1 MKKITHRWQ
10 RKSCLLLMLLA
21 FGGAVPF
28 NATAT
33 TNKATIKPVAWPIT
47 GKVTSAAGEPLPGVT
62 VLVKG
67 TTNGTAT
74 DASGNYTLSVPETA
88 GTLIF
93 SFIGYTTQERSF
105 SGPGAINITLADD
118 AKALEEVVVTGYGT
132 QQKSDITGAVASVKG
147 EEVAQIPTP
156 SVAQALQG
164 RAPGVQ
170 ITANSGSPGAGSSVR
185 IRGVASVNNVDVLYV
200 VDGVQLSSAQ
210 GINFLNNE
218 DIASVEVLKDA
229 SSAAIYGSR
238 AAGGVILI
246 TTKKGRA
253 NASNVNFSAYTG
265 VQNTWRKL
273 DMTNLREYAALDN
286 IARQNAGVAT
296 NPEWANPES
305 LGEGTNWQ
313 DELFRSAKIQ
323 NYQLSW
329 GGGSENSTFY
339 ASGGYYQREGIVIGS
354 NFDRYTFR
362 LNTDHKIGK
371 RFRVGNSLQ
380 VSATSEDII
389 PNNQDLQSGVL
400 GRGIRQIPSV
410 SVRNPDGTYDGPLGN
425 FEGESENPV
434 FLALES
440 NNNSRNY
447 RAIGNIY
454 ADVELF
460 SGLSFR
466 SSFNMDAGM
475 YDNTDFNPA
484 FQIGNRTS
492 NVAALNVNEGN
503 YRTWQWSN
511 IFTYKKTFGNHNINA
526 LAGIESQDYHIRTY
540 SASRSGFLK
549 NDEIQ
554 FLDQGSTADQA
565 RGGANGARLYS
576 QLARVNYDFANKYL
590 VTATVRRDGSSKF
603 GKDNRYGVFPS
614 VSLGWRLSEEGFLQS
629 LPLLSNL
636 MLRAGW
642 GETGNQG
649 GIPNNYPTYASLS
662 SNGRY
667 PLGGTV
673 LSGYYIPRQANP
685 DIQWETVQQTN
696 FGLDAGL
703 FQNKLTLSA
712 DYFIKNTTD
721 MILTLEIPRST
732 GPDAGPS
739 NAGALTNRGIELGLN
754 YQGEAGDFRYGAGL
768 NFTRVRNK
776 VTDLKG
782 TIITGEYNRT
792 QEDMPVAQFYG
803 YRMEG
808 LFRSP
813 EEVLAAN
820 ALDGNPATVYQPG
833 AAAGDV
839 RFADINGD
847 GVVNSSDQ
855 TFIGNPLP
863 DFTAGLTGNVA
874 YKSFDMNFIFSGS
887 FGNDVLARISAF
899 GYSAD
904 PGNKFRDLI
913 GNTWTP
919 QNPNA
924 EYPRLILGDP
934 AGSNR
939 ANSSR
944 WIESGTYVR
953 LRNIQVGYNFAPG
966 LLSKISGKTA
976 RIYIGSENLFTL
988 TKYKSGFDPEQGNS
1002 YGDRP
1007 LDIGTDRGNY
1017 PQARTFL
1024 LGINVGF

>member
-1 MKKITHRWQ
+1 MKRNTHRWQ

-21 FGGAVPF
+21 FGGAAPLQAAVET
-28 NATAT
+28 NISATR
-33 TNKATIKPVAWPIT
+33 PVAWTIS
-47 GKVTSAAGEPLPGVT
+47 GRVVSASGDALPGVT
-62 VLVKG
+62 ILLKG
-67 TTNGTAT
+67 TSTGTAT
-74 DASGNYTLSVPETA
+74 DVSGNYTLSVPEA
-88 GTLIF
+88 GGTLIF
-93 SFIGYTTQERSF
+93 SFIGYTTQERTF
-105 SGPGAINITLADD
+105 TGPGTINVTLADD

-132 QQKSDITGAVASVKG
+132 QQKSDITGSVASVKG

-156 SVAQALQG
+156 SIAQALQG

-185 IRGVASVNNVDVLYV
+185 IRGVASVNAVDVLYV
-200 VDGVQLSSAQ
+200 VDGVQIPSSA
-210 GINFLNNE
+210 GVNFLNND

-229 SSAAIYGSR
+229 SAAAIYGSR

-246 TTKKGRA
+246 TTKKGKA
-253 NASNVNFSAYTG
+253 NTSNVNFSAYKG
-265 VQNTWRKL
+265 IQNTWRKL

-286 IARQNAGVAT
+286 LARQNAGVVT

-313 DELFRSAKIQ
+313 DALFRTADIE

-339 ASGGYYQREGIVIGS
+339 ASGSYYKREGIVLGS
-354 NFDRYTFR
+354 AFDRYTFR

-371 RFRVGNSLQ
+371 RFKVGNSLQ

-400 GRGIRQIPSV
+400 GRGIRQVPSV
-410 SVRNPDGTYDGPLGN
+410 NVRNPDGTYDGPLGN

-447 RAIGNIY
+447 RAIGSIY
-454 ADVELF
+454 GDIELF

-466 SSFNMDAGM
+466 STFNIDAYM

-492 NVAALNVNEGN
+492 NVASLNVSEGN
-503 YRTWQWSN
+503 GRTWQWSN
-511 IFTYKKTFGNHNINA
+511 IFTYRKTFGNHSINA
-526 LAGIESQDYHIRTY
+526 LAGIEAQDNHVRFY
-540 SASRSGFLK
+540 SASRAGFLK

-554 FLDQGSTADQA
+554 YLDQGSSSDQA
-565 RGGANGARLYS
+565 RGGANGYALYS
-576 QLARVNYDFANKYL
+576 QLARVNYDYANKYL
-590 VTATVRRDGSSKF
+590 LTATVRRDGSSRF
-603 GKDNRYGVFPS
+603 GKENRYGVFPS
-614 VSLGWRLSEEGFLQS
+614 ASLGYRISEEDFVKS
-629 LPLLSNL
+629 LPVITNL

-642 GETGNQG
+642 GETGNQAG
-649 GIPNNYPTYASLS
+649 LSNYPVYASLS
-662 SNGRY
+662 ANGRY
-667 PLGGTV
+667 PFGGTV
-673 LSGYYIPRQANP
+673 LSGYYVPTQANP
-685 DIQWETVQQTN
+685 DIRWETVQQTN
-696 FGLDAGL
+696 FGIDAGF
-703 FQNKLTLSA
+703 FQNKLSLSV

-721 MILTLEIPRST
+721 MILTIEIPRST
-732 GPDAGPS
+732 GPNAGPTNS
-739 NAGALTNRGIELGLN
+739 GALVNRGVELAAN
-754 YQGEAGDFRYGAGL
+754 YQGEAGDFRYGLGL
-768 NFTRVRNK
+768 NFTRVRNE
-776 VTDLKG
+776 VTELQDIPLS
-782 TIITGEYNRT
+782 GEYNRT
-792 QEDMPVAQFYG
+792 QEGMPVAQFWG

-808 LFRSP
+808 LFRSD
-813 EEVLAAN
+813 EEVRAAN
-820 ALDGNPATVYQPG
+820 ALDGNPATAYQPG

-847 GVVNSSDQ
+847 GVVDSEDQ

-863 DFTAGLTGNVA
+863 KFTAGLTGNVA
-874 YKSFDMNFIFSGS
+874 YKQFDMNFIFSGS
-887 FGNDVLARISAF
+887 FGNDILNRISAF

-904 PGNKFRDLI
+904 PGNKFRALI
-913 GNTWTP
+913 NNTWTP

-934 AGSNR
+934 GGSNR

-944 WIESGTYVR
+944 WIEDGTYVR
-953 LRNIQVGYNFAPG
+953 LRNIQVGYNFAPT
-966 LLSKISGKTA
+966 LLSRIGGKTA
-976 RIYIGSENLFTL
+976 RVYLASENLFTL
-988 TKYKSGFDPEQGNS
+988 TKYKSGFDPEQGAS

>member
-21 FGGAVPF
+21 FGGTVPLEAAV
-28 NATAT
+28 TA
-33 TNKATIKPVAWPIT
+33 NRAIIKPVVWQIT
-47 GKVTSAAGEPLPGVT
+47 GRVTSAAGEPLPGVT

-67 TTNGTAT
+67 TSNGAAT
-74 DASGNYTLSVPETA
+74 DVSGNYSISVPETA

-105 SGPGAINITLADD
+105 TGPGAINITLADD

-147 EEVAQIPTP
+147 EELAQIPTP

-185 IRGVASVNNVDVLYV
+185 IRGVASVNAVDVLYV
-200 VDGVQLSSAQ
+200 VDGVQIPSSS
-210 GINFLNNE
+210 GVNFLNNE

-246 TTKKGRA
+246 TTKKGKA
-253 NASNVNFSAYTG
+253 GASNINFSAYTG
-265 VQNTWRKL
+265 IQNAWRKL

-286 IARQNAGVAT
+286 LARQNAKLAT

-305 LGEGTNWQ
+305 LGEGTDWQ
-313 DELFRSAKIQ
+313 DELFRTAKIN

-339 ASGGYYQREGIVIGS
+339 ASGGYYKREGIVIGS
-354 NFDRYTFR
+354 EFDRYTFR

-371 RFRVGNSLQ
+371 RFRIGNSLQ

-389 PNNQDLQSGVL
+389 PNNQDLQNGVL

-410 SVRNPDGTYDGPLGN
+410 NVRNADGTYDGPLGN

-454 ADVELF
+454 GDVELF
-460 SGLSFR
+460 SGFSFR
-466 SSFNMDAGM
+466 STFNIDAGM
-475 YDNTDFNPA
+475 YDNTDFNPS
-484 FQIGNRTS
+484 FQIGNRSST
-492 NVAALNVNEGN
+492 VASLNVSEGN

-511 IFTYKKTFGNHNINA
+511 IFTYKKTFGDHSINA
-526 LAGIESQDYHIRTY
+526 LAGVEAQDNHSRFY
-540 SASRSGFLK
+540 SASRAGFLK

-554 FLDQGSTADQA
+554 YLDAGSSSDQA
-565 RGGANGARLYS
+565 RGGANGYALYS
-576 QLARVNYDFANKYL
+576 QLARVNYDYANKYL
-590 VTATVRRDGSSKF
+590 VTATVRRDGSSRF
-603 GKDNRYGVFPS
+603 GEENRYGVFPS
-614 VSLGWRLSEEGFLQS
+614 ASLGWRVSEEAFLQT
-629 LPLLSNL
+629 LPVFSNL

-642 GETGNQG
+642 GETGNQAG
-649 GIPNNYPTYASLS
+649 LSNYPTYASLN

-667 PLGGTV
+667 PFGGTV
-673 LSGYYIPRQANP
+673 LSGYYGSVQANP
-685 DIQWETVQQTN
+685 DIRWETVQQTN
-696 FGLDAGL
+696 FGLDAGF
-703 FQNKLTLSA
+703 FQNKLTLTA

-721 MILTLEIPRST
+721 MILTIPIPTST
-732 GPDAGPS
+732 GPEAGPS
-739 NAGALTNRGIELGLN
+739 NAGALTNKGIELGIN
-754 YQGEAGDFRYGAGL
+754 YQSNLGALTYGLGF

-776 VTDLKG
+776 VTDLQD
-782 TIITGEYNRT
+782 IPLSGEYNRT
-792 QEDMPVAQFYG
+792 QEGMPVAQFWG

-808 LFRSP
+808 LFRSD

-820 ALDGNPATVYQPG
+820 ALDGNPATEYQPG
-833 AAAGDV
+833 AAAGDA
-839 RFADINGD
+839 RFADVNGD
-847 GVVNSSDQ
+847 GVVNSTDL

-863 DFTAGLTGNVA
+863 DFSAGLTGNLA

-887 FGNDVLARISAF
+887 FGNDVMARISAF

-904 PGNKFRDLI
+904 PGNKFRALI

-919 QNPNA
+919 ENPNA
-924 EYPRLILGDP
+924 EYPRLFIGDP
-934 AGSNR
+934 GGSNR

-953 LRNIQVGYNFAPG
+953 LRNIQVGYNFAPT
-966 LLSKISGKTA
+966 LLSRIGGKTA
-976 RIYIGSENLFTL
+976 RVYIGSENLFTL
-988 TKYKSGFDPEQGNS
+988 TKYKSGFDPEQGAS

>member
-1 MKKITHRWQ
+1 MKKNTHRWQ

-21 FGGAVPF
+21 FGGTVPLQAAV
-28 NATAT
+28 TANT
-33 TNKATIKPVAWPIT
+33 AIIKPVAWPVT
-47 GKVTSAAGEPLPGVT
+47 GRVTSAAGEPLPGVT

-67 TTNGTAT
+67 TSNGTAT
-74 DASGNYTLSVPETA
+74 DANGNYSLSVPETA

-93 SFIGYTTQERSF
+93 SFIGYTSQERSF
-105 SGPGAINITLADD
+105 TGPGAINITLADD

-132 QQKSDITGAVASVKG
+132 QQKSDITGSVASVKG
-147 EEVAQIPTP
+147 EELAQIPTP

-170 ITANSGSPGAGSSVR
+170 VTANSGSPGAGSSVR
-185 IRGVASVNNVDVLYV
+185 IRGVASVNAVDVLYV

-210 GINFLNNE
+210 GINYLNNE

-229 SSAAIYGSR
+229 SAAAIYGSR

-246 TTKKGRA
+246 TTKKGKA
-253 NASNVNFSAYTG
+253 NASNINFSAYTG
-265 VQNTWRKL
+265 IQNTWRKL

-286 IARQNAGVAT
+286 LARQNAGVAT

-305 LGEGTNWQ
+305 LGEGTDWQ
-313 DELFRSAKIQ
+313 DELFRTAKIE

-339 ASGGYYQREGIVIGS
+339 ASGGYYKREGIVIGS

-410 SVRNPDGTYDGPLGN
+410 NVRNEDGTYDGPLGN

-454 ADVELF
+454 GEVELI
-460 SGLSFR
+460 SGLTFR
-466 SSFNMDAGM
+466 STFNINAFMF
-475 YDNTDFNPA
+475 DNTDFNPA
-484 FQIGNRTS
+484 FQIGNRS
-492 NVAALNVNEGN
+492 SPVASLNVNEGN
-503 YRTWQWSN
+503 GRDWQWSN
-511 IFTYKKTFGNHNINA
+511 IFTYRKTFGDHSINA
-526 LAGIESQDYHIRTY
+526 LAGIEAQDFHQRWY
-540 SASRSGFLK
+540 SAGRAGFLK

-554 FLDQGSTADQA
+554 FLDQGSSSDQA
-565 RGGANGARLYS
+565 RGGADGSSLYS
-576 QLARVNYDFANKYL
+576 QLGRINYDYANKYL
-590 VTATVRRDGSSKF
+590 VTATVRRDGSSRF
-603 GKDNRYGVFPS
+603 GKENRYGVFPS
-614 VSLGWRLSEEGFLQS
+614 ASLGWRVSEEGFLKT
-629 LPLLSNL
+629 LPVVSNL

-642 GETGNQG
+642 GETGNQAG
-649 GIPNNYPTYASLS
+649 LSRYPTYASLS
-662 SNGRY
+662 ANGRY
-667 PLGGTV
+667 PFGGIIQ
-673 LSGYYIPRQANP
+673 SGYYIPTQPNP
-685 DIQWETVQQTN
+685 DLIWETVQQTN
-696 FGLDAGL
+696 FGLDAGF
-703 FQNKLTLSA
+703 FQNKLTVSA

-721 MILTLEIPRST
+721 MILTIEIPQST
-732 GPDAGPS
+732 GPTAGPT
-739 NAGALTNRGIELGLN
+739 NAGALTNKGIELGVN
-754 YQGEAGDFRYGAGL
+754 YQGDAGDFRYGFGL

-776 VTDLKG
+776 VTDLQD
-782 TIITGEYNRT
+782 IPLSGEYNRT
-792 QEDMPVAQFYG
+792 QEGMPVAQFWG

-808 LFRSP
+808 IFRSQ
-813 EEVLAAN
+813 EEINAAN
-820 ALDGNPATVYQPG
+820 ALDGNPATPYFG
-833 AAAGDV
+833 KAAPGDV

-847 GVVNSSDQ
+847 GQVNAEDQ

-863 DFTAGLTGNVA
+863 DFTAGLTGNLA
-874 YKSFDMNFIFSGS
+874 YRSFDMNFIFSGS

-899 GYSAD
+899 GYSGD

-919 QNPNA
+919 ENPDA
-924 EYPRLILGDP
+924 KYPRIIVGDP
-934 AGSNR
+934 GNSNL

-944 WIESGTYVR
+944 WIEDGTYVR
-953 LRNIQVGYNFAPG
+953 LRNIQLGYNFAPT
-966 LLSKISGKTA
+966 LLSRIGGKTA
-976 RIYIGSENLFTL
+976 RVYLASENLFTL
-988 TKYKSGFDPEQGNS
+988 TKYKSGFDPEQGAS

-1017 PQARTFL
+1017 PQARTFMI
-1024 LGINVGF
+1024 GINVGF